1 MAISVKTSYKPT
13 VSASKSASTSKA
25 TSSSKSAS
33 TSKATSSSKAASTSK
48 ATSSSKSASTSKV
61 TSSNKSASN
70 SKATS
75 NSKSASTSK
84 ATSSSK
90 SASTSKVTSNSKS
103 ASTSKVTSSSK
114 SAGTSK
120 TTSSNKS
127 ASNSKATS
135 SNSSITS
142 SYKPANT
149 GKNVSNYKPPAGYYS
164 YKNTSVS
171 QLVKSSNTK
180 YGMDKIEESKKKSS
194 VNSSKNA
201 LSQIQASVKDKLKES
216 TKICSATIESVKK
229 KVQKSL
235 SDSVLELRKSQDYL
249 GRLNKAYKAGLD
261 SSAKQICDEVSDTI
275 DLAKKVVKKKGG
287 IGAGPINLLLDGC
300 EKLTNTVIKGA
311 AKIGEYTL
319 STVLDLSKKTIGVVG
334 DVIDFANPGKKQVS
348 VNQIIEQVEKGKLK
362 LTDNIQKGNYGEM
375 KMDQYYEKKG
385 YVRISKDRVMSL
397 DEPVHQGIDGVY
409 YNVDKQKGEPTYIIA
424 EAKYNQSKL
433 GYTKYDG
440 KQMSDRWIF
449 HSGRLDDDVTE
460 DIAIQIRKA
469 NAKADCEKQVVHV
482 FPDGTVKVKKIK

>member
-1 MAISVKTSYKPT
+1 MAISIKTSYKLT
-13 VSASKSASTSKA
+13 VSASKSA
-25 TSSSKSAS
+25 
-33 TSKATSSSKAASTSK
+33 
-48 ATSSSKSASTSKV
+48 SSSKSASTSKV
-61 TSSNKSASN
+61 TSSNKSAST
-70 SKATS
+70 SKTTS
-75 NSKSASTSK
+75 SSKSASTSK

-103 ASTSKVTSSSK
+103 ASTSKATSNSK

-120 TTSSNKS
+120 TISSNKS
-127 ASNSKATS
+127 ASTSKATS

-319 STVLDLSKKTIGVVG
+319 STVLDLSKKTIE
-334 DVIDFANPGKKQVS
+334 S
-348 VNQIIEQVEKGKLK
+348 L
-362 LTDNIQKGNYGEM
+362 
-375 KMDQYYEKKG
+375 
-385 YVRISKDRVMSL
+385 VMSL
-397 DEPVHQGIDGVY
+397 TLRIQGK
-409 YNVDKQKGEPTYIIA
+409 NSCQ
-424 EAKYNQSKL
+424 
-433 GYTKYDG
+433 
-440 KQMSDRWIF
+440 
-449 HSGRLDDDVTE
+449 
-460 DIAIQIRKA
+460 
-469 NAKADCEKQVVHV
+469 
-482 FPDGTVKVKKIK
+482 

>member
-1 MAISVKTSYKPT
+1 MVISVKTSYKPT

-48 ATSSSKSASTSKV
+48 ATSSSKSTSTSKATSNSKSASTSKVTSSNKSVSTSKVTSSNKSASTSKV
-61 TSSNKSASN
+61 TSSNKSAST
-70 SKATS
+70 SKTTS

-84 ATSSSK
+84 ATSS
-90 SASTSKVTSNSKS
+90 
-103 ASTSKVTSSSK
+103 
-114 SAGTSK
+114 
-120 TTSSNKS
+120 
-127 ASNSKATS
+127 KATI

-249 GRLNKAYKAGLD
+249 GRMNKAYKAGLD
-261 SSAKQICDEVSDTI
+261 SSAKQICDEVSDAI
-275 DLAKKVVKKKGG
+275 DLAKKVVKQKGG

-348 VNQIIEQVEKGKLK
+348 VKEIIKQVEKGKLK

-385 YVRISKDRVMSL
+385 YVRISQDRVMSL
-397 DEPVHQGIDGVY
+397 DEPVHQGLDGVY

-440 KQMSDRWIF
+440 KQMSDQWIF
-449 HSGRLDDDVTE
+449 RSKRLDDDVTKG
-460 DIAIQIRKA
+460 IAKEIRKA